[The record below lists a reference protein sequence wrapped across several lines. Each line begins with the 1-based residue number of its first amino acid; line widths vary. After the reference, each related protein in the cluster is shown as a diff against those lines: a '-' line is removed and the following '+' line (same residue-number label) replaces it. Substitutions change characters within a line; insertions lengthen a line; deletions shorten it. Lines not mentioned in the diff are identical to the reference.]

1 MPRLARST
9 RARRICNWPPLRN
22 WCWARSSGRTVYS
35 EYSSRCVLEG
45 KFEPKP
51 SQSLGLLRLRSH
63 TSVTKLVTLNV
74 QRVALR
80 RPTFIPLDAGKSL
93 YISQLTQSATVAHK
107 LQFSTRDLQRSRKIG
122 VSLDDLVR

>member
-1 MPRLARST
+1 M
-9 RARRICNWPPLRN
+9 
-22 WCWARSSGRTVYS
+22 V
-35 EYSSRCVLEG
+35 ESRFG
-45 KFEPKP
+45 PKL
-51 SQSLGLLRLRSH
+51 SQSLPFLRLHSH

-80 RPTFIPLDAGKSL
+80 RPTLIPLDACKSL